1 MKRFLRLLAIGLP
14 LFLALLAFLLLTF
27 GIKRPTRVQDYLKTD
42 FNRWN
47 RIELTGN
54 VVSSD
59 GSDYYLLTKKGKGS
73 NIVIY
78 FSGGGANWNAETAA
92 SPMTFSSILKGE
104 GRYFSNIPFYKLSL
118 MGGILDENNPEN
130 PFNDW
135 TIVYIP
141 YSTGDFHIG
150 NSRLTYEKANGRSFE
165 VIHNGQNN
173 VRATLEWVTQNL
185 AAPEKLFIAGESA
198 GGFGAAFWAPTITD
212 LYPDSRIYLYTDS
225 SCLVS
230 DQWPSIIDNV
240 WKADFESTFGYKP
253 EADLVAAA
261 VSYAAKTVP
270 NISIL
275 QSNTCFDGLLAGYQ
289 KLLNTPAEESL
300 EKADLEKWKSTMTAS
315 MRGLSEALP
324 FYSFYLTD
332 DGLNPSSGS
341 TVHTL
346 SCASTFYEAKE
357 EGITP
362 AQWLKELVIEDK
374 AYSVGM
380 ELLNR

>member
-14 LFLALLAFLLLTF
+14 LFLALLAFLFFTF
-27 GIKRPTRVQDYLKTD
+27 GIKRPTRVQDYLRTD

-59 GSDYYLLTKKGKGS
+59 GSDYYLLTKKGAGS
-73 NIVIY
+73 NILIY
-78 FSGGGANWNAETAA
+78 FSGGGANWNVETAA
-92 SPMTFSSILKGE
+92 SPMTFSNILNGE

-150 NSRLTYEKANGRSFE
+150 NSRLTYEKANGKSFE

-173 VRATLEWVTQNL
+173 VRASLEWVTQNL

-198 GGFGAAFWAPTITD
+198 GGFGAAFWAPTIAAF
-212 LYPDSRIYLYTDS
+212 YPDSRIYLYTDS

-230 DQWPSIIDNV
+230 NQWPSIIDNV
-240 WKADFESTFGYKP
+240 WKADFETTFGYKP
-253 EADLVAAA
+253 EADLVASA
-261 VSYAAKTVP
+261 VSHAAKAIP
-270 NISIL
+270 NIIIL
-275 QSNTCFDGLLAGYQ
+275 QSNTLFDGLLAGYQ
-289 KLLNTPAEESL
+289 KLLNTPAQESL

-315 MRGLSEALP
+315 MRSLSEALP
-324 FYSFYLTD
+324 SYSFYLTD

-346 SCASTFYEAKE
+346 SCASTFYEIKE
-357 EGITP
+357 EGITLS
-362 AQWLKELVIEDK
+362 QWLKELVIENK
-374 AYSVGM
+374 AYTVGM